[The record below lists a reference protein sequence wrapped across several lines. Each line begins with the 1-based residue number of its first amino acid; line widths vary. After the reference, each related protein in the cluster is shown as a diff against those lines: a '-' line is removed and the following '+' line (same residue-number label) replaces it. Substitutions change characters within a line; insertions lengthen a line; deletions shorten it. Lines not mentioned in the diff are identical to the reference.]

1 MNRLKNSIILI
12 VLFSFLCLVLL
23 MPVMCIFK
31 SITGIFCPACGMTR
45 AFMCILHF
53 DFLGAVYNNILSL
66 PFFIFILYTLIML
79 FKDFIKNEYT
89 YIPSLLNFLS
99 KYYIIILLLL
109 FISFVFNNLK

>member
-1 MNRLKNSIILI
+1 MFDRKEKIET
-12 VLFSFLCLVLL
+12 VLVLAGI
-23 MPVMCIFK
+23 VIFTVYVGCPIK
-31 SITGIFCPACGMTR
+31 TMTGIPCPACGMTR

-53 DFLGAVYNNILSL
+53 DFSGAVYNNILSL